1 MLDEEFEVLYEVLL
15 YPSINVNK
23 LYQSLS
29 GKISKVKLILLIKRL
44 SDLGLIRTVRDPRHK
59 QRIMLFLREDIQA
72 LAQRFLIEPI
82 NDRGRDVVKEAER
95 LIRSYMEVASSIRD
109 PVAKEFLKKLVTVEV
124 DRLLSLVM

>member
-29 GKISKVKLILLIKRL
+29 GKISKVKLISLIKRL

-59 QRIMLFLREDIQA
+59 QRIMLFIREDIQA

-82 NDRGRDVVKEAER
+82 NDKGRDVVKEAER
-95 LIRSYMEVASSIRD
+95 LIRSYMEVASSVRD
-109 PVAKEFLKKLVTVEV
+109 PIAKEFLKKLVTVEV

>member
-23 LYQSLS
+23 LYQSLN
-29 GKISKVKLILLIKRL
+29 GKISKVKLISLIKRL

-59 QRIMLFLREDIQA
+59 QRIMRFLRDDIQA

-82 NDRGRDVVKEAER
+82 NDKGRDVVKEAER
-95 LIRSYMEVASSIRD
+95 LIRSYMEVASSVRD
-109 PVAKEFLKKLVTVEV
+109 P
-124 DRLLSLVM
+124 

>member
-29 GKISKVKLILLIKRL
+29 GKISKVKLIALIKRL

-82 NDRGRDVVKEAER
+82 NDKGRDVVKEAER
-95 LIRSYMEVASSIRD
+95 LIRSYMEVASSVRD
-109 PVAKEFLKKLVTVEV
+109 PIAKEFLKKLVTVEV

>member
-29 GKISKVKLILLIKRL
+29 GKISKVKLISLIKRL

-59 QRIMLFLREDIQA
+59 QRIMLFLREDLQA

-82 NDRGRDVVKEAER
+82 NDKGRDVVKEAER
-95 LIRSYMEVASSIRD
+95 LIRSYMEVASSVRD
-109 PVAKEFLKKLVTVEV
+109 PFAKEFLKKLVTVEV
-124 DRLLSLVM
+124 DRLLSLVV

>member
-29 GKISKVKLILLIKRL
+29 GKISKVKLISLIKRL

-82 NDRGRDVVKEAER
+82 NEKGRDVVKEAER
-95 LIRSYMEVASSIRD
+95 LIRSYMEVASSVRD

>member
-29 GKISKVKLILLIKRL
+29 GKISKVKLISLIKRL

-82 NDRGRDVVKEAER
+82 NDKGRDVVKEAER
-95 LIRSYMEVASSIRD
+95 LIRSYMEVASSVRD
-109 PVAKEFLKKLVTVEV
+109 PFAKEFLKKLVTVEV

>member
-29 GKISKVKLILLIKRL
+29 GKISKAKLISLIKRL

-59 QRIMLFLREDIQA
+59 QRIMLFIREDIQA

-82 NDRGRDVVKEAER
+82 NDKGRDVVKEAER
-95 LIRSYMEVASSIRD
+95 LIRSYMEVASSVRD

>member
-1 MLDEEFEVLYEVLL
+1 MLDEEFQVLYEVLL
-15 YPSINVNK
+15 YPSINLNK

-29 GKISKVKLILLIKRL
+29 GKISKVKLISLIKRL

-82 NDRGRDVVKEAER
+82 NDKGRDVVKEAER

>member
-1 MLDEEFEVLYEVLL
+1 MLDEEFQVLYEVLL

-29 GKISKVKLILLIKRL
+29 GKISKVKLISLIKRL

-82 NDRGRDVVKEAER
+82 NDKGRDVVKEAER

>member
-1 MLDEEFEVLYEVLL
+1 MLDEEFEVLYEILL

-29 GKISKVKLILLIKRL
+29 GKISKVKLISLIKRL

-82 NDRGRDVVKEAER
+82 NDKGRDVVKEAER
-95 LIRSYMEVASSIRD
+95 LIRSYMEVASSVRD
-109 PVAKEFLKKLVTVEV
+109 PVAKEFLKKLVTLEV

>member
-29 GKISKVKLILLIKRL
+29 GKISKVKLIALIKRL

-82 NDRGRDVVKEAER
+82 NDKGRDVVKEAER

>member
-29 GKISKVKLILLIKRL
+29 GKISKVKLIALIKRL

-82 NDRGRDVVKEAER
+82 NDKGRDVVKEAER
-95 LIRSYMEVASSIRD
+95 LIRSYMEVASSVRD

>member
-1 MLDEEFEVLYEVLL
+1 MLDEEFDVLYEVLL

-29 GKISKVKLILLIKRL
+29 GKISKVKLIALIKRL

-72 LAQRFLIEPI
+72 LAQGFLIEPI
-82 NDRGRDVVKEAER
+82 NDKGRDVVKEAER
-95 LIRSYMEVASSIRD
+95 LIRSYMEVASSVRD
-109 PVAKEFLKKLVTVEV
+109 PFAKEFLKKLVTVEV

>member
-1 MLDEEFEVLYEVLL
+1 MLDEEFDVLYEVLL

-23 LYQSLS
+23 LYQSLN
-29 GKISKVKLILLIKRL
+29 GKISKVKLIALIKRL

-72 LAQRFLIEPI
+72 FAQRFLIEPI
-82 NDRGRDVVKEAER
+82 NDKGRDVVEEAER
-95 LIRSYMEVASSIRD
+95 LIRSYMEVASSVRD

>member
-1 MLDEEFEVLYEVLL
+1 MLDEEFDVLYEVLL

-29 GKISKVKLILLIKRL
+29 GKISKVKLISLIKRL

-82 NDRGRDVVKEAER
+82 NDKGRDVVKEAER
-95 LIRSYMEVASSIRD
+95 LIRSYMEVASSVRD
-109 PVAKEFLKKLVTVEV
+109 PFAKEFLKKLVTVEV

>member
-1 MLDEEFEVLYEVLL
+1 MLDEEFDVLYEVLL

-29 GKISKVKLILLIKRL
+29 GKISKVKLISLIKRL

-82 NDRGRDVVKEAER
+82 NDKGRDVVKEAER
-95 LIRSYMEVASSIRD
+95 LIRSYMEVASSVRD

>member
-29 GKISKVKLILLIKRL
+29 GKISKVKLISLIKRL

-82 NDRGRDVVKEAER
+82 NDKGRDVVKEAER

>member
-29 GKISKVKLILLIKRL
+29 GKISKVKLIALIKRL

-59 QRIMLFLREDIQA
+59 QRIMLFIREDIQA

-82 NDRGRDVVKEAER
+82 NDKGRDVVKEAER
-95 LIRSYMEVASSIRD
+95 LIRSYMEVASSVRD

>member
-44 SDLGLIRTVRDPRHK
+44 SDLGLIRTARDPRHK

-82 NDRGRDVVKEAER
+82 NDKGRDVVKEAER
-95 LIRSYMEVASSIRD
+95 LIRSYMEVASSVRD
-109 PVAKEFLKKLVTVEV
+109 PIAKEFLKKLVTVEV

>member
-29 GKISKVKLILLIKRL
+29 GKISKVKLISLIKRL

-82 NDRGRDVVKEAER
+82 NDKGRDVVKEAER
-95 LIRSYMEVASSIRD
+95 LIRSYMEVASSVRD

>member
-1 MLDEEFEVLYEVLL
+1 MLDEEFDVLYEVLL

-59 QRIMLFLREDIQA
+59 QRIMLFIREDIQA

-82 NDRGRDVVKEAER
+82 NDKGRDVVKEAER
-95 LIRSYMEVASSIRD
+95 LIRSYMEVASSVRD

>member
-1 MLDEEFEVLYEVLL
+1 MLDEEFDVLYEVLL

-59 QRIMLFLREDIQA
+59 QRIMLFIREDIQA

-82 NDRGRDVVKEAER
+82 NDKGRDVVKEAER
-95 LIRSYMEVASSIRD
+95 LIRSYMEVASS
-109 PVAKEFLKKLVTVEV
+109 V
-124 DRLLSLVM
+124 

>member
-82 NDRGRDVVKEAER
+82 NDKGRDVVKEAER
-95 LIRSYMEVASSIRD
+95 LIRSYMEVASSVRD

>member
-82 NDRGRDVVKEAER
+82 NDKGRDVVKEAER
-95 LIRSYMEVASSIRD
+95 LIRSYMEVASSVRD
-109 PVAKEFLKKLVTVEV
+109 PIAKEFLKKLVTVEV

>member
-29 GKISKVKLILLIKRL
+29 GKISKVKLIALIKRL

-59 QRIMLFLREDIQA
+59 QRIMLFIREDIQA
-72 LAQRFLIEPI
+72 LAQRFLIGPI
-82 NDRGRDVVKEAER
+82 NDKGRDVVKEAER
-95 LIRSYMEVASSIRD
+95 LIRSYMEVASSVRD

-124 DRLLSLVM
+124 ERLLSLVM

>member
-59 QRIMLFLREDIQA
+59 QRIMLFIREDIQA

-82 NDRGRDVVKEAER
+82 NDKGRDVVKEAER
-95 LIRSYMEVASSIRD
+95 LIRSYMEVASSVRD
-109 PVAKEFLKKLVTVEV
+109 PIAKEFLKKLVTVEV

>member
-1 MLDEEFEVLYEVLL
+1 MLDEEFDVLYEVLL

-59 QRIMLFLREDIQA
+59 QRIMLFIREDIQA
-72 LAQRFLIEPI
+72 LAKRFLIEPI
-82 NDRGRDVVKEAER
+82 NYKGRDVVKEAER
-95 LIRSYMEVASSIRD
+95 LIRSYMEVASSVRD